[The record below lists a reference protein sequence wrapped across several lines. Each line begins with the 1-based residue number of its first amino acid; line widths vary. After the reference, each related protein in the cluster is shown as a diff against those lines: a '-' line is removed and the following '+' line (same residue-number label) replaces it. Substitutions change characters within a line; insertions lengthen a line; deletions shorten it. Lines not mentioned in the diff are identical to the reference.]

1 MAGRRLKNLPKNADF
16 SRSSFHFN
24 ISIMKKM
31 KHRLGRYLAAG
42 SMALAFCGAAAT
54 AGAQESA
61 DGITEPFLDIVVGAP
76 VPGTIARTLVK
87 EGDSVTKGQRILE
100 LVKMREELEVKR
112 RKLLW
117 ESTAELDAAKLT
129 EKTLKQDFDATKKL
143 FSSTSSVSKDE
154 LAQKELEYNQAVAER
169 MRLEILETR
178 EEIDYELALD
188 ALKLREIDA
197 PLSGQVVERLLDE
210 GEACG
215 AQEPLLRIVDSS
227 RCYFTSNIDAR
238 LGPRFRLDQEVAL
251 EVQSGTGHVNVTGKV
266 SFISPVVDPS
276 SGLLKIRLLFD
287 NKDGK
292 VRPGVEGRMI
302 IPAAR

>member
-1 MAGRRLKNLPKNADF
+1 
-16 SRSSFHFN
+16 
-24 ISIMKKM
+24 MKKM
-31 KHRLGRYLAAG
+31 KHRVGLYLAAG
-42 SMALAFCGAAAT
+42 IMTLALGGAP
-54 AGAQESA
+54 AGVQAQESA
-61 DGITEPFLDIVVGAP
+61 EGITEPFLDIVVGAP

-87 EGDSVTKGQRILE
+87 EGDPVKKGQRIVE
-100 LVKMREELEVKR
+100 LVKMREELDVKR
-112 RKLLW
+112 RKLIW
-117 ESTAELDAAKLT
+117 ESTAELDAAKLS
-129 EKTLKQDFDATKKL
+129 EQTLKQDFEATRKL

-154 LAQKELEYNQAVAER
+154 LARKELEYNQAVAER
-169 MRLEILETR
+169 LRLDIAENR
-178 EEIDYELALD
+178 EEIDYEIALD

-227 RCYFTSNIDAR
+227 RCYFTSNVDAK
-238 LGPRFRLDQEVAL
+238 LGPRFKLDQEVKL
-251 EVQSGTGHVNVTGKV
+251 EVQAGTGFVNVTGKV

-287 NKDGK
+287 NQDGK

-302 IPAAR
+302 IPTAR

>member
-1 MAGRRLKNLPKNADF
+1 MAA
-16 SRSSFHFN
+16 
-24 ISIMKKM
+24 
-31 KHRLGRYLAAG
+31 
-42 SMALAFCGAAAT
+42 
-54 AGAQESA
+54 ESA
-61 DGITEPFLDIVVGAP
+61 AQREW
-76 VPGTIARTLVK
+76 R
-87 EGDSVTKGQRILE
+87 VTG
-100 LVKMREELEVKR
+100 MDCG
-112 RKLLW
+112 
-117 ESTAELDAAKLT
+117 SCAAK
-129 EKTLKQDFDATKKL
+129 
-143 FSSTSSVSKDE
+143 VRG
-154 LAQKELEYNQAVAER
+154 AVERLPGVADVDVALMAER
-169 MRLEILETR
+169 LRLEILETR
-178 EEIDYELALD
+178 EEIDYEIALD
-188 ALKLREIDA
+188 ALKMREIDA

-238 LGPRFRLDQEVAL
+238 LGPRFRLDQEVTL
-251 EVQSGTGHVNVTGKV
+251 EVQSGTGHVNITGKV

>member
-1 MAGRRLKNLPKNADF
+1 
-16 SRSSFHFN
+16 
-24 ISIMKKM
+24 MKKM
-31 KHRLGRYLAAG
+31 KHRVGLYLAAG
-42 SMALAFCGAAAT
+42 IMTLALGGAP
-54 AGAQESA
+54 AGVQAQERA
-61 DGITEPFLDIVVGAP
+61 EGITEPFLDIVVGAP

-87 EGDSVTKGQRILE
+87 EGDPVKKGQRIVE
-100 LVKMREELEVKR
+100 LVKMREELDVKR
-112 RKLLW
+112 RKLIW
-117 ESTAELDAAKLT
+117 ESTAELDAAKLS
-129 EKTLKQDFDATKKL
+129 EQTLKQDFEATRKL

-154 LAQKELEYNQAVAER
+154 LARKELEYNQAVAER
-169 MRLEILETR
+169 LRLEIAENR
-178 EEIDYELALD
+178 EEIDYEIALD

-227 RCYFTSNIDAR
+227 RCYLTSNVDAK
-238 LGPRFRLDQEVAL
+238 LGPRFKLDQEVKL
-251 EVQSGTGHVNVTGKV
+251 EVQAGTGFVNVTGKV

-287 NKDGK
+287 NQDGK

-302 IPAAR
+302 IPTAR

>member
-1 MAGRRLKNLPKNADF
+1 
-16 SRSSFHFN
+16 
-24 ISIMKKM
+24 MKKM
-31 KHRLGRYLAAG
+31 KHCLGRYLAAG
-42 SMALAFCGAAAT
+42 SMALALCGAPAN

-76 VPGTIARTLVK
+76 IPGTIARTLVK

-117 ESTAELDAAKLT
+117 ESTAELDAAKLS
-129 EKTLKQDFDATKKL
+129 EQTLKQDFEATKKL

-154 LAQKELEYNQAVAER
+154 LAQKELEYNQAMAER
-169 MRLEILETR
+169 LRLEILETR
-178 EEIDYELALD
+178 EEIDYEIALD
-188 ALKLREIDA
+188 ALKMREIDA

-238 LGPRFRLDQEVAL
+238 LGPRFRLDQEVTL
-251 EVQSGTGHVNVTGKV
+251 EVQSGTGHVNITGKV